1 MQILSEGKKEL
12 IGKVFF
18 KCEECECEFI
28 ADEGEWESYL
38 VTSPNIAV
46 IDCPICGNDLRTHID
61 EGHREALFYLRKLD
75 AKKKATST
83 IIDNMEVR

>member
-1 MQILSEGKKEL
+1 MQILNEGKKEL

-38 VTSPNIAV
+38 VTSPNTAV
-46 IDCPICGNDLRTHID
+46 IDCPMCGSDLRTHID
-61 EGHREALFYLRKLD
+61 EGPGKRSSISESSMLKRKQHQP
-75 AKKKATST
+75 
-83 IIDNMEVR
+83 

>member
-28 ADEGEWESYL
+28 ADQDEWESYQ

-46 IDCPICGNDLRTHID
+46 IDCPLCGRALRTHID

>member
-12 IGKVFF
+12 VGKVFF

-28 ADEGEWESYL
+28 ADEGEWKSYQ

-46 IDCPICGNDLRTHID
+46 IDCPLCRSALRTHID
-61 EGHREALFYLRKLD
+61 EGHREALYRLRELNVKKEAAGLA
-75 AKKKATST
+75 AKKCKG
-83 IIDNMEVR
+83 R

>member
-28 ADEGEWESYL
+28 ADEGEWESYQ

-46 IDCPICGNDLRTHID
+46 IECPLCGSALRTHID
-61 EGHREALFYLRKLD
+61 EGHREALYQLRELNV
-75 AKKKATST
+75 KKEAAGLAAQK
-83 IIDNMEVR
+83 M